1 MEKSLKREEKKMKIN
16 RFIKICL
23 LVAAAGVVIY
33 VLGYALGGRVYGIEL
48 GQSMWIWSQGM

>member
-1 MEKSLKREEKKMKIN
+1 MKIN